1 MHNPYFTILFVCFR
15 IFSGIGLLLS
25 FFIFCNKKIS
35 DSPKP
40 EIFLISKSF
49 R

>member
-25 FFIFCNKKIS
+25 FIFCNKKIS
-35 DSPKP
+35 DSPEP
-40 EIFLISKSF
+40 EIF
-49 R
+49 